1 MQKFSALCDRGG
13 VVTQTCYYTHGWF
26 LEHHGSEA
34 SPGLIHLLNIL
45 VRQRFYGEK
54 SMKYIVTL
62 VLLLLF
68 TAPLQ
73 AQFMSAEAE
82 ADIAKSRA
90 MINDKRN
97 TALAFNMKFSAE
109 ESAAFW
115 PMYEDYRNAMS
126 NVATR
131 KLAVIVDYANHYEEM
146 TQDKA
151 ADILNR
157 AMIYEEQALKVQQLY
172 IKKFMQ
178 ILPATKVTRLFQIEH
193 RMDAA
198 IALKLAEGI
207 PLME

>member
-1 MQKFSALCDRGG
+1 
-13 VVTQTCYYTHGWF
+13 
-26 LEHHGSEA
+26 
-34 SPGLIHLLNIL
+34 
-45 VRQRFYGEK
+45 
-54 SMKYIVTL
+54 MKYIVTL
-62 VLLLLF
+62 ALLLLF

-97 TALAFNMKFSAE
+97 TALAFNMNFSAE

-115 PMYEDYRNAMS
+115 PMYENYRNAMS